1 MPGKQALNM
10 QATHLLESW
19 DVFARHAVLRCA
31 AVQHCSTD
39 FGVFV
44 DVSRSEAHSY
54 MLQARHYW
62 TCWKQSSLTAAIA
75 YLDSKALSVYRV
87 SG

>member
-1 MPGKQALNM
+1 MPGKQALNV
-10 QATHLLESW
+10 QTTPLLESW
-19 DVFARHAVLRCA
+19 DAFALHAVYTSA

-44 DVSRSEAHSY
+44 DVSKSEAHSY